1 MQGGEISMNNKFEY
15 EEIFKQLCLER
26 GLRLKEVAGD
36 IISTQTLRCF
46 EADETSILL
55 VVFEKLIL

>member
-1 MQGGEISMNNKFEY
+1 MGKYLNSCF
-15 EEIFKQLCLER
+15 ER
-26 GLRLKEVAGD
+26 GLRMKEVAGD

-46 EADETSILL
+46 EVDETSILL

>member
-1 MQGGEISMNNKFEY
+1 MNNKFEY

-26 GLRLKEVAGD
+26 GLRMKEVAGD
-36 IISTQTLRCF
+36 IISTQILRCF